1 MNKICKK
8 CGENISEGRLKA
20 LPKTE
25 ICVNCSKVKK
35 KKGLKVITDNGTYT
49 DLEIDKI
56 YRGGIN

>member
-8 CGENISEGRLKA
+8 CGKDISEGRLKA

-25 ICVNCSKVKK
+25 MCVDCSNTNKE
-35 KKGLKVITDNGTYT
+35 KGLKIVTDNGTYT